1 MVALRI
7 EKESWSKRDT
17 QIAFTTSV
25 FMAKDQLFMLGGRN
39 LLLTCSHGTLPLA
52 VNICPLLLIG
62 QWDFRAK
69 KEGRAHMCVWLAA
82 VGIGLACSKQ

>member
-7 EKESWSKRDT
+7 EKESLSKRDT

-25 FMAKDQLFMLGGRN
+25 FMAKDQLFMLGGGGGRN

-52 VNICPLLLIG
+52 VHICPLLLIG

-69 KEGRAHMCVWLAA
+69 KEGRAHMCVAGGSGDW
-82 VGIGLACSKQ
+82 VGV